1 MGFLIFCLFILLI
14 FGGVALALLIK
25 YAPNIRP
32 WYHKVKAQP
41 PFRLGML
48 FVLLISLSVPLL
60 IVDDL
65 VNERMNRYKS
75 VLREIGQEWGAPQR
89 IMGPF
94 LVVPYQYQVTHREQV
109 KDSSGETREVK
120 RVETVQTQAIFL
132 PDELKIKA
140 MLTPEYRYRSI
151 YQSLVYTA
159 KLSVDGA
166 FPTLSFDRFP
176 NVPQLIHWDKS
187 YLSFGLSDTRAIKRQ
202 ITLKWGDQNYDFASG
217 PELSFIESGIH
228 APLKLSSAKGGSP
241 VNFSMQLN
249 FNGSLRF
256 EWSPVG
262 RENEVMVKSPW
273 PSPSF
278 QGRFLPETREISETG
293 FSAIWRVPNLARP
306 YPQQWQDGTQNH
318 NHHLHKSYGAV
329 HLFEPVHIYTKISR
343 AVKYGFLF
351 IGLTLLALLLIE
363 SASRLLLRVVHYGLS
378 VSAMVI
384 FYLLILSMSE
394 HWGFNLS
401 YLVAS
406 AIVTV
411 TVGVYHWSVFQRAR
425 IAGFTSGV
433 MVALYLTLF
442 FILQL
447 QDFALLMGTSL
458 LLLVLWIVMYQT
470 RGVRADSLVDSEDN
484 SEEELSAKSSS

>member
-14 FGGVALALLIK
+14 FGGGALALVIK
-25 YAPNIRP
+25 YAPNIKP
-32 WYHKVKAQP
+32 WYDKVKVQP
-41 PFRLGML
+41 TFRLGML
-48 FVLLISLSVPLL
+48 FVLLISLSIPLL
-60 IVDDL
+60 IVDNL

-132 PDELKIKA
+132 PDGLKIKA

-176 NVPQLIHWDKS
+176 NVPKLIHWDKS

-228 APLKLSSAKGGSP
+228 APLELSSAKGASP

-249 FNGSLRF
+249 FNGSQRF

-262 RENEVMVKSPW
+262 RENEVMVTSPW

-293 FSAIWRVPNLARP
+293 FSALWRVPNLARP

-363 SASRLLLRVVHYGLS
+363 SASRLLLRAVHYGLS

-425 IAGFTSGV
+425 VAGFTSGV

-470 RGVRADSLVDSEDN
+470 RGVRADSMVDSDDSSKEV
-484 SEEELSAKSSS
+484 LSAKSSS